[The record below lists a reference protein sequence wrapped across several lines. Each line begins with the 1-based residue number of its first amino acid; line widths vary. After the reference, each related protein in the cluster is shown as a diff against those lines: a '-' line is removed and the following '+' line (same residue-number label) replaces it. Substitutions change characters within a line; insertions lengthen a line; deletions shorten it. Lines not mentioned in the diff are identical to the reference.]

1 MRKGGLIGLAA
12 MAIGLGS
19 RTGENVNELV
29 RPVLNCMDDHDSRVR
44 FYACESL
51 YNVTKV
57 ARDEVMP
64 LFNDIFV
71 AMSKTFTD
79 LDLSVRTAAELMDR
93 LVSVSYCAKNVTKV

>member
-12 MAIGLGS
+12 MAIGLSKDSGDYVS
-19 RTGENVNELV
+19 ELV
-29 RPVLNCMDDHDSRVR
+29 NPVLSCMDDSDSRVR

-57 ARDEVMP
+57 TRDHILP

-71 AMSKTFTD
+71 SMA
-79 LDLSVRTAAELMDR
+79 
-93 LVSVSYCAKNVTKV
+93 VSNKYTRYPNLIHYIICIF

>member
-12 MAIGLGS
+12 MAIGLSKDSGS
-19 RTGENVNELV
+19 YVKELV
-29 RPVLNCMDDHDSRVR
+29 NPVLSCMDDSDSRVR

-57 ARDEVMP
+57 TRDNILP

-71 AMSKTFTD
+71 AM
-79 LDLSVRTAAELMDR
+79 A
-93 LVSVSYCAKNVTKV
+93 VSIF

>member
-12 MAIGLGS
+12 MAIGLSKDSGDYVS
-19 RTGENVNELV
+19 ELV
-29 RPVLNCMDDHDSRVR
+29 NPVLSCMDDSDSRVR

-57 ARDEVMP
+57 TRDHILP

-71 AMSKTFTD
+71 SMAVSIY
-79 LDLSVRTAAELMDR
+79 LSNSLYV
-93 LVSVSYCAKNVTKV
+93 YIF